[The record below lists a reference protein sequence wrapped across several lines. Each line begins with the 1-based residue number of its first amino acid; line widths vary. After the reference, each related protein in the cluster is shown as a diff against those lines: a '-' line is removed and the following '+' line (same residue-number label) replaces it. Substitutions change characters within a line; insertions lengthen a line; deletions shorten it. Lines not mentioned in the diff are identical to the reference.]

1 MKEVHDHVG
10 EALERVSRRPNSAV
24 HKAKANGGAHRDPD
38 DHTPTQHSAWKSGSF
53 SAKELQSMAFPPLSW
68 IVPNIIP
75 AEGVTLL
82 CSKPKFGK
90 SWLAYD
96 LCIACT
102 TDGFT
107 LGTIKPAQGNVLYLA
122 LEDSKRR
129 LQRRMTKLLPTFG
142 SAWPDKLLLKTEWR
156 RLHEGGLED
165 IRAWHAD
172 TWHADTWHADTWH
185 ADTKKPGGKPILVV
199 IDVLAKV
206 RKPVGNRQLY
216 EADYAALADL
226 TKLANELG
234 LAIVVLH
241 HTRKMAADDLMET
254 VSGSYGVSGAVD
266 TIVVMANTPN
276 GAVLDIRGRDV
287 ESAEL
292 AIEFDKR
299 TCRWRLLGDAAEV
312 HVSSQRAKIIAAL
325 KEAGLAMTIPALME
339 ETGMK
344 RNPLEVLLGRMAKES
359 KIQRVGKGLYA
370 HKDYVSP
377 PDDLPPANPPSKNKQ
392 SKRGTPRRSV
402 ASVRSSKVLTDIE
415 TEAPSA
421 QTQETSGQKPSICP
435 SVQSVREN
443 ADTNG
448 ARSSVPAQTDR
459 TDRQTPAQV
468 TVEARQSGT
477 LGLSGDLSRD
487 NRKTDCRRIA
497 PINQPAAPDDLP
509 ELRPFLRRVPV
520 TNGPAPALG
529 PPGDSLD
536 GADGRTQI
544 IEEEEEEASEWTL

>member
-1 MKEVHDHVG
+1 MSEGNRDYVG
-10 EALERVSRRPNSAV
+10 EALKRVSSSPEAATSTARF
-24 HKAKANGGAHRDPD
+24 NGGDGPALGDNTAAQQP
-38 DHTPTQHSAWKSGSF
+38 AWKVGSF
-53 SAKELQSMAFPPLSW
+53 SAKDLQKMTFPALSW

-90 SWLAYD
+90 SWFVHD
-96 LCIACT
+96 ICIACT
-102 TDGFT
+102 ADRFT
-107 LGTIKPAQGNVLYLA
+107 LGTIKPAQGDVLYLP

-129 LQRRMTKLLPTFG
+129 LRRRMGKLLPTFG
-142 SAWPDKLLLKTEWR
+142 GPWPERLTLKTEWR
-156 RLHEGGLED
+156 RLDEGGLGD
-165 IRAWHAD
+165 IRAWH
-172 TWHADTWHADTWH
+172 T
-185 ADTKKPGGKPILVV
+185 DTKKHGGKPILVV
-199 IDVLAKV
+199 VDVLAKV

-226 TKLANELG
+226 TKLANELE
-234 LAIVVLH
+234 LAIVVAH

-266 TIVVMANTPN
+266 TILVMANRPN

-292 AIEFDKR
+292 AIEFDKQ

-325 KEAGLAMTIPALME
+325 KEAGLAMTIVALME

-344 RNPLEVLLGRMAKES
+344 RNALDVLVGRMAKEG
-359 KIQRVGKGLYA
+359 KIQRIGKGLYA

-377 PDDLPPANPPSKNKQ
+377 PDDPPAANPPNKTKHGN
-392 SKRGTPRRSV
+392 SKRGTPHRSV
-402 ASVRSSKVLTDIE
+402 ASVRSSKVLTDPE

-421 QTQETSGQKPSICP
+421 QTQETTGQKPTICP

-448 ARSSVPAQTDR
+448 ARASVPAQTDR
-459 TDRQTPAQV
+459 TDRQTPAQA
-468 TVEARQSGT
+468 TAEARQSGA
-477 LGLSGDLSRD
+477 LDLSGDLSRGD
-487 NRKTDCRRIA
+487 RKTDCRQIA
-497 PINQPAAPDDLP
+497 AINQPAAPDDFP
-509 ELRPFLRRVPV
+509 ELPAILRRAPV
-520 TNGPAPALG
+520 TRGPAPALG
-529 PPGDSLD
+529 PPGDSLA
-536 GADGRTQI
+536 GADGRTPV
-544 IEEEEEEASEWTL
+544 IEEETREWRL

>member
-1 MKEVHDHVG
+1 MSEGNRDYVG
-10 EALERVSRRPNSAV
+10 EALKRVSSSPQAATSTARF
-24 HKAKANGGAHRDPD
+24 NGGDYPALGDNAAAQP
-38 DHTPTQHSAWKSGSF
+38 PAWKVGSF

-102 TDGFT
+102 TERYT
-107 LGTIKPAQGNVLYLA
+107 LGNIKPAQGSALYLA

-142 SAWPDKLLLKTEWR
+142 ATWPERLTLKTEWR

-172 TWHADTWHADTWH
+172 T
-185 ADTKKPGGKPILVV
+185 KKTGRRPILVV
-199 IDVLAKV
+199 VDVLAKV
-206 RKPVGNRQLY
+206 RKPIGNRQLY

-226 TKLANELG
+226 TNLANELE

-254 VSGSYGVSGAVD
+254 VSGSYGVSGAADAVL
-266 TIVVMANTPN
+266 VMANRPN

-287 ESAEL
+287 EAAEL
-292 AIEFDKR
+292 AIEFDKQ

-325 KEAGLAMTIPALME
+325 KEPALAMTIPALME

-359 KIQRVGKGLYA
+359 KIQRVRKGLYA
-370 HKDYVSP
+370 HLDYISPPDDLP

-392 SKRGTPRRSV
+392 SRCGTPRRSV
-402 ASVRSSKVLTDIE
+402 ASVRSSKVLTDPE
-415 TEAPSA
+415 TEARSV
-421 QTQETSGQKPSICP
+421 QTQETKGQKTSICP

-459 TDRQTPAQV
+459 TDRQTPAQA
-468 TVEARQSGT
+468 TEEARQSGA
-477 LGLSGDLSRD
+477 LDLSGDLSQV
-487 NRKTDCRRIA
+487 A
-497 PINQPAAPDDLP
+497 AINQSAAPDDFP
-509 ELRPFLRRVPV
+509 ELPTFLRRVPV
-520 TNGPAPALG
+520 TRGAAPALG
-529 PPGDSLD
+529 PPSDRLD
-536 GADGRTQI
+536 GAAGRTQV
-544 IEEEEEEASEWTL
+544 IEEEEAQWTL

>member
-1 MKEVHDHVG
+1 MSGIRDHVG
-10 EALERVSRRPNSAV
+10 EALGRVSRRPNSAV

-38 DHTPTQHSAWKSGSF
+38 DHTPPQQSAWKIGSF
-53 SAKELQSMAFPPLSW
+53 SAKELQSMAFPALSW

-90 SWLAYD
+90 SLLTYD

-102 TDGFT
+102 TGRYT
-107 LGTIKPAQGNVLYLA
+107 LGNIKPAQGSALYLA

-142 SAWPDKLLLKTEWR
+142 ATWPERLTLKTEWR

-172 TWHADTWHADTWH
+172 T
-185 ADTKKPGGKPILVV
+185 KKTGGKPILVV
-199 IDVLAKV
+199 VDVLAKV
-206 RKPVGNRQLY
+206 RKSVGNRPLY

-226 TKLANELG
+226 TNLANELG
-234 LAIVVLH
+234 LAIVVVH

-266 TIVVMANTPN
+266 TILVMANRPN

-292 AIEFDKR
+292 AIEFDKQ

-325 KEAGLAMTIPALME
+325 KEAGLAMRIPALME
-339 ETGMK
+339 EIGMK
-344 RNPLEVLLGRMAKES
+344 RNPLEVLLGRMAKEG
-359 KIQRVGKGLYA
+359 KIQRIGKGLYA
-370 HKDYVSP
+370 HLDYVSP
-377 PDDLPPANPPSKNKQ
+377 PDDAPPANPPNKTKLGKSKH
-392 SKRGTPRRSV
+392 GTPRQSV
-402 ASVRSSKVLTDIE
+402 ASVRSSKVLTDPE

-448 ARSSVPAQTDR
+448 ARASVPAQTDQ
-459 TDRQTPAQV
+459 TDRQTGAQV
-468 TVEARQSGT
+468 AEQST
-477 LGLSGDLSRD
+477 ELAAADLSRD
-487 NRKTDCRRIA
+487 LSRDDQDGQIGTNRA
-497 PINQPAAPDDLP
+497 SQDDFP
-509 ELRPFLRRVPV
+509 ELPAFLRRAPV
-520 TNGPAPALG
+520 TRGPAPALG
-529 PPGDSLD
+529 PPGDSLN
-536 GADGRTQI
+536 GADVRTQVI
-544 IEEEEEEASEWTL
+544 EEEEASEWTL

>member
-1 MKEVHDHVG
+1 MKEVRDHVG
-10 EALERVSRRPNSAV
+10 EALGRVSRRPNSAV
-24 HKAKANGGAHRDPD
+24 HEAKANGG
-38 DHTPTQHSAWKSGSF
+38 TYQSTQQSAWKIGSF
-53 SAKELQSMAFPPLSW
+53 SAKELQSMEFPPIAW
-68 IVPNIIP
+68 IVRNIIP
-75 AEGVTLL
+75 AEGVVLL

-102 TDGFT
+102 TDRFT
-107 LGTIKPAQGNVLYLA
+107 LGTINPAQGNVLYLA

-165 IRAWHAD
+165 IRV
-172 TWHADTWHADTWH
+172 WH
-185 ADTKKPGGKPILVV
+185 ADTKKTGGKPILVV
-199 IDVLAKV
+199 VDVLAKV

-226 TKLANELG
+226 TNLANELE
-234 LAIVVLH
+234 LAIVVAH

-266 TIVVMANTPN
+266 TILVMANRPN

-292 AIEFDKR
+292 AIEFDKQ

-344 RNPLEVLLGRMAKES
+344 RNPLDVLLGRMAKEG

-377 PDDLPPANPPSKNKQ
+377 PDDLPPANPPNKTKHGKSKH
-392 SKRGTPRRSV
+392 GTPRRSV

-415 TEAPSA
+415 TEAPPA
-421 QTQETSGQKPSICP
+421 QTQETTGQKPSICP
-435 SVQSVREN
+435 SVQSVHEN
-443 ADTNG
+443 ADTKG
-448 ARSSVPAQTDR
+448 ARASVPAQTDR
-459 TDRQTPAQV
+459 TDRQTDAQV
-468 TVEARQSGT
+468 TGQPAELAAS
-477 LGLSGDLSRD
+477 DLSRD
-487 NRKTDCRRIA
+487 LSREDRDGQIGTNRGS
-497 PINQPAAPDDLP
+497 QDDFP
-509 ELRPFLRRVPV
+509 ELPTFLRRVPV
-520 TNGPAPALG
+520 TRGPAPALG

-544 IEEEEEEASEWTL
+544 IEEEEAGEWTL

>member
-1 MKEVHDHVG
+1 MNENTRDHVG
-10 EALERVSRRPNSAV
+10 EALRRARRSSETGT
-24 HKAKANGGAHRDPD
+24 HKAKLNGVG
-38 DHTPTQHSAWKSGSF
+38 HSNGNTAGRQQLAWKVGSF

-107 LGTIKPAQGNVLYLA
+107 LGTINPAQGNVLYLA
-122 LEDSKRR
+122 LEDGKHR

-156 RLHEGGLED
+156 RLHEGGVDD
-165 IRAWHAD
+165 IRAWYAH
-172 TWHADTWHADTWH
+172 
-185 ADTKKPGGKPILVV
+185 TKSMGGKPILVV

-226 TKLANELG
+226 TKLANELE
-234 LAIVVLH
+234 LAIVVAH

-266 TIVVMANTPN
+266 TILVMANRPN

-292 AIEFDKR
+292 AIEFNKH
-299 TCRWRLLGDAAEV
+299 TCRWRVLGDAAEV

-325 KEAGLAMTIPALME
+325 KEAGLAMTIPALVE
-339 ETGMK
+339 ATGMK

-359 KIQRVGKGLYA
+359 EIQRVGKGLYA

-402 ASVRSSKVLTDIE
+402 ASVRSSKALTDPE

-421 QTQETSGQKPSICP
+421 QTQETTGQKTSICP

-459 TDRQTPAQV
+459 TDRQTSAQA
-468 TVEARQSGT
+468 TVEARQSGA
-477 LGLSGDLSRD
+477 LDLSGDLSRGD
-487 NRKTDCRRIA
+487 RKTNCRQIA
-497 PINQPAAPDDLP
+497 AVNQPAAPDDFP
-509 ELRPFLRRVPV
+509 ELPTFLRRVPV
-520 TNGPAPALG
+520 TRGPAPAHGL
-529 PPGDSLD
+529 PGDSLD
-536 GADGRTQI
+536 RADGRTQV
-544 IEEEEEEASEWTL
+544 IEEEEEEATEWTL

>member
-10 EALERVSRRPNSAV
+10 EALGRVSRRPNSAV
-24 HKAKANGGAHRDPD
+24 HKARANGGAHRDPA

-53 SAKELQSMAFPPLSW
+53 SAKELQSMAFLPLSW

-107 LGTIKPAQGNVLYLA
+107 LGTINPAQGNVLYLA

-142 SAWPDKLLLKTEWR
+142 SAWPEKLLLKTEWR

-172 TWHADTWHADTWH
+172 T
-185 ADTKKPGGKPILVV
+185 KKTGGKPILVV
-199 IDVLAKV
+199 VDVLAKV

-226 TKLANELG
+226 TNLANELG

-266 TIVVMANTPN
+266 TLLVMANKPN

-292 AIEFDKR
+292 AIEFDKQ

-325 KEAGLAMTIPALME
+325 KEAGLAMTISDLVE

-359 KIQRVGKGLYA
+359 KIQRVRKGLYA

-377 PDDLPPANPPSKNKQ
+377 PDDLPPANPPNKTKHGKR
-392 SKRGTPRRSV
+392 KRGTPRRSV
-402 ASVRSSKVLTDIE
+402 ASVRSSKVLTDPE

-421 QTQETSGQKPSICP
+421 QRQETTGQKPTICP

-443 ADTNG
+443 ADANG
-448 ARSSVPAQTDR
+448 ARASVPTPTDR
-459 TDRQTPAQV
+459 TDRQTSAQV
-468 TVEARQSGT
+468 TEQPTKLAAS
-477 LGLSGDLSRD
+477 DLSRD
-487 NRKTDCRRIA
+487 LSRGDRGGQIGTSRGS
-497 PINQPAAPDDLP
+497 QDDFP
-509 ELRPFLRRVPV
+509 ELPDFLRRVPV
-520 TNGPAPALG
+520 TRGPAPALG
-529 PPGDSLD
+529 SPGDGLD
-536 GADGRTQI
+536 GADGRTQVT
-544 IEEEEEEASEWTL
+544 EEEEASEWTL